1 MNMELY
7 TSTFYKQVWSLKQ
20 SAEPFLPG
28 VAFALGLYVVSK
40 VLILM
45 FWIVGKC
52 FGRVRQFFGAL
63 MEWTMAWMY
72 VIPSWYYGVS
82 AVRTDDTERI
92 IDAIDFQYQTSQGK
106 PCVKVCLDGITY
118 WINVQPWLA
127 LHLQNKPGKEMAM
140 INSPKIE
147 LKDTPKGCFA
157 FMVNGQFVGCGFRA
171 VFNGKYQMYTA
182 YHVWKMIKGEPNVTA
197 HANGKMVELFQTL
210 RMSFGEEDT
219 YDFVMLEDS
228 ARISAL
234 GVKPLKTSAFVEG
247 TAKSVGSTNGLI
259 WSTANGNVDKDDVAF
274 RFRHT
279 STTYPGWSGTPI
291 LNRETG
297 AVIGIHTEAKG
308 CGTANAGTALFS
320 LLATVYKKA
329 GQLSRKESYE
339 EYTVAWSHMEREEE
353 FQTKVR
359 FVSETDKFVP
369 PPMYVNDEGYY
380 WDDDEEVDFSEPLF
394 FPDDIKIMKQNGK
407 ENAPPPPPRF
417 KATVE
422 DESEEEDFQRGLETQ
437 LKTPF
442 SNNNSNTQEEHT
454 QTTSQTSSSSETTS
468 GKTLEQKKAKNLRVK
483 NARKL
488 KKALKAS
495 SSLLAQ
501 ETERK
506 EVESQKTLQQ
516 SMLSS
521 QRLTGS
527 SGPQEVD
534 QASLL
539 PLVGTE
545 QTSNNK
551 ENNRLSETSS
561 VRFRKQSQNSNAAWS
576 FEEKITFLVTG
587 QLRVESWRP
596 AQELAYASM
605 EREYQD
611 SPAALEQALR
621 AKVAEDTY
629 RKQMRSS
636 SNNFKNQ
643 YRSAPNQD
651 KQTRF

>member
-1 MNMELY
+1 MELY
-7 TSTFYKQVWSLKQ
+7 TKTIYNQTYHLWQ

-28 VAFALGLYVVSK
+28 VAFAFGLYVVSK
-40 VLILM
+40 VLILV
-45 FWIVGKC
+45 FWIAGKC
-52 FGRVRQFFGAL
+52 FGRVQRFFGAL
-63 MEWTMAWMY
+63 LDSLMAWIY

-82 AVRTDDTERI
+82 AVRTDDTERV
-92 IDAIDFQYQTSQGK
+92 IDATDFQHMQGK
-106 PCVKVCLDGITY
+106 PCVKICLDGTTY
-118 WINVQPWLA
+118 WIAVDKYLA
-127 LHLQNKPGKEMAM
+127 LHMTTRPGKEMAM
-140 INSPKIE
+140 MGSQRIE

-197 HANGKMVELFQTL
+197 HANGKKVELFQTL
-210 RMSFGEEDT
+210 RMSFGEEDI

-247 TAKSVGSTNGLI
+247 TAKSVGSTNGLL
-259 WSTANGNVDKDDVAF
+259 WATANGNVDKDDIAF
-274 RFRHT
+274 RFKHT

-320 LLATVYKKA
+320 LLAVVYKKA
-329 GQLSRKESYE
+329 GQLTLPRKESYE

-353 FQTKVR
+353 FLVKAR
-359 FVSETDKFVP
+359 FVSDTEKYVP

-380 WDDDEEVDFSEPLF
+380 WDDDEEIDFSEPLF
-394 FPDDIKIMKQNGK
+394 FPGDIGNMNGK
-407 ENAPPPPPRF
+407 ENAPPPP
-417 KATVE
+417 KE
-422 DESEEEDFQRGLETQ
+422 EEEDFHKGLETQ
-437 LKTPF
+437 VKTPL
-442 SNNNSNTQEEHT
+442 STNNSNTQEERS
-454 QTTSQTSSSSETTS
+454 QTTSKDSSSSETTS

-495 SSLLAQ
+495 SNMSAQ

-506 EVESQKTLQQ
+506 EAESQKTQPQ

-521 QRLTGS
+521 LRQTDL
-527 SGPQEVD
+527 SGHREGD
-534 QASLL
+534 QASLH
-539 PLVGTE
+539 PLVGME

-551 ENNRLSETSS
+551 ENSRPSATSNE
-561 VRFRKQSQNSNAAWS
+561 RFRKQSQNSNAAWS

-587 QLRVESWRP
+587 QLRVKTWRP
-596 AQELAYASM
+596 AQEEAYVNM

-621 AKVAEDTY
+621 VKVTEDTY

-643 YRSAPNQD
+643 YRSAPAQE
-651 KQTRF
+651 K